1 VDHNLTSNVLERS
14 PTGLTGHPDRPE
26 PPASPPAPPPQI
38 RELQDLANL
47 IEDRWQ
53 KVHRDERRFAEIAL
67 EALARCPV
75 HRLDLGQLF
84 TWALT
89 GPRLPSQADPDST
102 FGEPSLTVVNRG
114 GFQVDLLFWLDGTTT
129 IHQHQFSGA
138 FRVVM
143 GSSLHSE
150 FYFTQRQ
157 RVSSRLSLGDLTFK
171 RAELL
176 EEGDTRPIHAG
187 NRLIHSVFHLD
198 RPSMTLVVR
207 TGQEVD
213 ALPQFDY
220 LPPGIAIDASLRRT
234 SLRKRIQLLRTMTRL
249 DHHSAVAEGVRQLFK
264 WADLETAALLLRYPD
279 VFSAFDAREELLE
292 QRGRFGSAMDWL
304 VPAYDH
310 AQRMNALGLWR
321 RVLRSVDLRLFL
333 GLALNVPSR
342 SAILSLVQQRYGGNP
357 VELVMGWLRQLAELQ
372 RGVTEVRPLIEGEL
386 TEADLQ
392 SLQSLMD
399 RPGGASVDPDSLG
412 NIGRS
417 PLLRPLLA

>member
-1 VDHNLTSNVLERS
+1 VAQNLPANVLERS
-14 PTGLTGHPDRPE
+14 PIALTGHPDRPE
-26 PPASPPAPPPQI
+26 PPAFPPAPPPQI
-38 RELQDLANL
+38 RELQDLANV
-47 IEDRWQ
+47 IEHRWQ
-53 KVHRDERRFAEIAL
+53 RVHRDERRFAEIAL
-67 EALARCPV
+67 EALAGCPV
-75 HRLDLGQLF
+75 HRLDLGQLL

-89 GPRLPSQADPDST
+89 GPRLPTQADPDSS
-102 FGEPSLTVVNRG
+102 FGEPSLTVVNRDD
-114 GFQVDLLFWLDGTTT
+114 FQVDLLFWLDGTTT

-150 FYFTQRQ
+150 FSFTQRQ
-157 RVSSRLSLGDLTFK
+157 RVSSRLSLGDLTFN

-176 EEGDTRPIHAG
+176 KEGDTRPIHAG
-187 NRLIHSVFHLD
+187 DRLIHSVFHLD

-220 LPPGIAIDASLRRT
+220 LPPGIGIDAAHRPT
-234 SLRKRIQLLRTMTRL
+234 SLRKRIQLLRTMMRL
-249 DHHSAVAEGVRQLFK
+249 EHPAVAEGVQRLFEA
-264 WADLETAALLLRYPD
+264 ADLETAALLLRCPD
-279 VFSAFDAREELLE
+279 IFSASDARAVLLE

-310 AQRMNALGLWR
+310 AQRTNALGLWR

-342 SAILSLVQQRYGGNP
+342 SAILNLVQQRYDGNP

-392 SLQSLMD
+392 SLQSLLD
-399 RPGGASVDPDSLG
+399 RPGGASLDPDSLG

-417 PLLRPLLA
+417 PLIRPLLA